1 MAENAWLNF
10 YCETDKQVRVATFR
24 LVGKEWHLIEVS
36 ADPLPEGG
44 AIPGRIP
51 MTGPFGDSSDYTGC
65 PGCGA
70 ETYVRC
76 GACGE
81 VGCWHRASVTHTCA
95 KCGNHATVEGVI
107 ESIDAMDVA

>member
-44 AIPGRIP
+44 AIPGRISLPDRSATRVTTPAVPVAAPRP
-51 MTGPFGDSSDYTGC
+51 MYAAARAAKSAAGTGP
-65 PGCGA
+65 
-70 ETYVRC
+70 R
-76 GACGE
+76 
-81 VGCWHRASVTHTCA
+81 
-95 KCGNHATVEGVI
+95 
-107 ESIDAMDVA
+107 